1 MTRRPSAATA
11 PRGHV
16 VPRGHVAPRRLPRAG
31 VRVIERAVDL
41 LLCFDEANERLTLQE
56 LSDRAG
62 IHKATAFRILATLVA
77 DRILDQPAPGGP
89 YELGFFALGRA
100 DAILGAS
107 VLRGR
112 AVPIML
118 QLRDELDETVIFAER
133 HGDRI
138 VNLDKVASRQ
148 GVIAA
153 PVVGIAEPLHES
165 PAGLAV
171 LASFDAGA
179 LDRYLKAACDT
190 PARIR
195 AVRERVARLR
205 ALLADPAKA
214 GARDPVVAVPILDEA
229 GTAVAALSI
238 AIPAGRVA
246 PKLVGRCLTRLLW
259 AARQLR
265 G

>member
-165 PAGLAV
+165 PAGLARNLSRTTITTFGHDFGV
-171 LASFDAGA
+171 ASTLFERPTAPGKIG
-179 LDRYLKAACDT
+179 RQMQT
-190 PARIR
+190 W
-195 AVRERVARLR
+195 VRFPEGWR
-205 ALLADPAKA
+205 
-214 GARDPVVAVPILDEA
+214 VVAAHVSLID
-229 GTAVAALSI
+229 
-238 AIPAGRVA
+238 R
-246 PKLVGRCLTRLLW
+246 
-259 AARQLR
+259 
-265 G
+265 